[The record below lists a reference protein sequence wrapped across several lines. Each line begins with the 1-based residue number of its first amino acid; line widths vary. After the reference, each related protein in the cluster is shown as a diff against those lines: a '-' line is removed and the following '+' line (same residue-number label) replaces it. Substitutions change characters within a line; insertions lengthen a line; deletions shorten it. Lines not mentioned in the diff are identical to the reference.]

1 MRDREKLDTNRNI
14 GGADHVGFNAFVMS
28 VSHSPCILPQRG
40 TYCSVVSRFM
50 LDEGHSDGCLE
61 NVF

>member
-1 MRDREKLDTNRNI
+1 MRDREKLDTNRNV
-14 GGADHVGFNAFVMS
+14 GRADHEQFNAFVMS
-28 VSHSPCILPQRG
+28 ISQSPCILPQRG

-50 LDEGHSDGCLE
+50 FDKGYSDGCLE